1 MIDWFASRT
10 GLLIFVV
17 GALTI
22 LLAFYT
28 METGFLA
35 YSTKV
40 VTANDIARL
49 VDAVERNVSVSYTMA
64 STFNVSVSKH
74 SLKLNDIE
82 RWFVATANPV
92 ELTDASSLLIENKD
106 GVIYV
111 TAQ

>member
-74 SLKLNDIE
+74 SLKLNDI
-82 RWFVATANPV
+82 
-92 ELTDASSLLIENKD
+92 
-106 GVIYV
+106 
-111 TAQ
+111 